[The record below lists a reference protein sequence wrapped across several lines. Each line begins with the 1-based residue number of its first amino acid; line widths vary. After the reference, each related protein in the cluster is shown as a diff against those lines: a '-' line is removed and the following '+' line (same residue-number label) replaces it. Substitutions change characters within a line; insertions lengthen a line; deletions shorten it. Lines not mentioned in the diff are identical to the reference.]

1 MEKEVQSRGMCRL
14 RLPDDPIRGCEPMEG
29 KGNIQAGDLLD
40 PTPELPDDTPLDRVQ
55 FPTRVQAALAASGL
69 RTVGEIRESPN
80 KMLLDLQDLGS
91 GSVFYL
97 REALGL
103 PSCDGVRPSGRKPQ

>member
-1 MEKEVQSRGMCRL
+1 MCRL
-14 RLPDDPIRGCEPMEG
+14 RLPDDPNPEVPAMEG

-69 RTVGEIRESPN
+69 RTVGEIRESS
-80 KMLLDLQDLGS
+80 KEMLLDLKDLGS
-91 GSVFYL
+91 GSVWT
-97 REALGL
+97 AI
-103 PSCDGVRPSGRKPQ
+103 V

>member
-1 MEKEVQSRGMCRL
+1 MCRP
-14 RLPDDPIRGCEPMEG
+14 RLPDDPVPEVRAMEG
-29 KGNIQAGDLLD
+29 KGNIQASDLLD

-55 FPTRVQAALAASGL
+55 FPTRVQAALAASSH

>member
-1 MEKEVQSRGMCRL
+1 
-14 RLPDDPIRGCEPMEG
+14 MEG

-55 FPTRVQAALAASGL
+55 FPRRVHAALAASGL